1 MTVSVGYCGLFIKDK
16 IAITESGGKLAMN
29 SILGMRETKGKE
41 RRRWS
46 GLRGSR
52 PNMGQDGLWSMK
64 VDRLAGKS
72 MSMVL
77 WRFGN
82 SGFEFNSVSNECMLF
97 SMLS

>member
-1 MTVSVGYCGLFIKDK
+1 MLDIAVSIKDK

-29 SILGMRETKGKE
+29 SILGTLETKGKE

-46 GLRGSR
+46 GLFGSR
-52 PNMGQDGLWSMK
+52 PNMGQDGLWFMT
-64 VDRLAGKS
+64 VDWLAGRS
-72 MSMVL
+72 MSKVL

-82 SGFEFNSVSNECMLF
+82 SGFEFNVVSNKCMLF